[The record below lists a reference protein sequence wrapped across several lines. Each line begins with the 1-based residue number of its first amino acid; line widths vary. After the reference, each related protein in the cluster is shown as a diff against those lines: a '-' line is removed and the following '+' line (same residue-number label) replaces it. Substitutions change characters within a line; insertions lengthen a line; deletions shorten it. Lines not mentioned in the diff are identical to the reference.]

1 MGFFRFAPG
10 AVVALGVALCSDGAA
25 AGGEGCAGGAASC
38 GEGGA
43 ADSGGGA
50 ASGSGGGALGAPLS
64 STGCASGAAGGCDR
78 EAANHHVAAAS
89 VKIASAT
96 KKAIPPPPPP
106 PPPERRGGGGSD
118 AGRGGGVCTLL
129 FVRTGARRAGESDES
144 GDTARY
150 WLHTH
155 AEGGV
160 SPPPPFEESDIS
172 PSSRGESSALATCAC
187 CLASAKLTS
196 ALQASCAAH
205 ATQSREA
212 RYLVWALT

>member
-10 AVVALGVALCSDGAA
+10 SVRARGSAPRSAGAA
-25 AGGEGCAGGAASC
+25 AGGEGCAGGAASS
-38 GEGGA
+38 GKDGA
-43 ADSGGGA
+43 ADSAGGA
-50 ASGSGGGALGAPLS
+50 TSGSGGGALGAPLS

-78 EAANHHVAAAS
+78 EAANHHVAAAR
-89 VKIASAT
+89 VRIASAT
-96 KKAIPPPPPP
+96 RKAIPPP

-129 FVRTGARRAGESDES
+129 FVRTGARRAGESGES

-160 SPPPPFEESDIS
+160 SPPPPFRESDIG
-172 PSSRGESSALATCAC
+172 PSSRGESTAPAACAC

-196 ALQASCAAH
+196 ALQAGRAAQ
-205 ATQSREA
+205 ATPSQEA
-212 RYLVWALT
+212 RYLVWALP